1 LPAAEQAEFAA
12 GQQTYHGIDA
22 TLLMRS
28 IQNFHPMNPEAD

>member
-1 LPAAEQAEFAA
+1 MNTPNMLP
-12 GQQTYHGIDA
+12 GSPTYHGIAA